1 MLSCVIICFESFFG
15 LLYLNLN
22 ACMLFLAFVFNF
34 GNCMTTCS
42 CLFPILHYL
51 FWKFAVCLYVNLAVH
66 SSLHKGLEAT
76 SRNVSHR
83 WTTLWSDLAVSVRS
97 QTHSLLSMWVIHLS
111 SISLDFACVLWLGWL
126 FVSYTRGTFLI
137 AWAFLAI
144 PFNYLF
150 PLLNPFELNENCCC
164 FYFLPKLS

>member
-1 MLSCVIICFESFFG
+1 LLSTRIGRLDRRLFRGLYLVMIPPVLVDLPAENPLCLRHMRRVMISSDMVAGSPSLPLLSVTFLLMLATCLVLLVIRVMLSCVIICFESFFG

-22 ACMLFLAFVFNF
+22 ACMFFLAFVFNF
-34 GNCMTTCS
+34 GNYMTTCS

-83 WTTLWSDLAVSVRS
+83 WTTL
-97 QTHSLLSMWVIHLS
+97 
-111 SISLDFACVLWLGWL
+111 
-126 FVSYTRGTFLI
+126 
-137 AWAFLAI
+137 
-144 PFNYLF
+144 
-150 PLLNPFELNENCCC
+150 
-164 FYFLPKLS
+164 